1 MVRTIILV
9 VVLLA
14 SLILI
19 TLKVYES
26 ERSEKEKTKKRLE
39 VRGKIILNVLAL
51 LREAY
56 PSVFKDSSL
65 VYGYRLSPWKDE
77 KSGIEILSMGALVSD
92 HNQAQVEVI
101 VPSETKQYI
110 VLSSGNK
117 PYQNFT
123 DKTNEDDVSEKGL
136 VDVIQKAWWMLSST
150 TAAQPLKRGNIRR

>member
-19 TLKVYES
+19 TLKVYEL

-39 VRGKIILNVLAL
+39 VRGEIILNVLAL

-65 VYGYRLSPWKDE
+65 VYGYRLSPWKD
-77 KSGIEILSMGALVSD
+77 KKNGIEILSMGALVSD
-92 HNQAQVEVI
+92 INQAQVEI
-101 VPSETKQYI
+101 MVPSETKRYI

-150 TAAQPLKRGNIRR
+150 TTAQPLKRRDIRR